1 MTTAETAW
9 TEAMKYENRHDPYKF
24 FDELRKT
31 PVVQVA
37 DKVYVVTGYRELL
50 TLAHDPHVSS
60 DISKS
65 PISAQPTAGAPD
77 VGADHMD
84 AYGREPSLI
93 VSDPPKHDRQRRQ
106 VMRHFAPPH
115 SPHVIPDMES
125 DIQALCNELL
135 DQAKAK
141 GGNTI
146 DVVDDFAY
154 PVPVAVICKILGVP
168 VEDEPI
174 FHKWIFDFM
183 AGTDMGPEAATEA
196 GQARLQKG
204 RESTAAITQYVADLV
219 QGYVTAPKD
228 NVLSKLVND
237 KDGPDGPMTPKE
249 AASNGMLMLIAGHDS
264 TVNTI
269 AHCVLML
276 LRNPESIDLLREK
289 PELIPKAIEEVLRVQ
304 SAVQFI
310 PSRSA
315 TADIEVGGTVIPAGS
330 AIHLVYGAANRDPRR
345 FPIRRSSTF
354 NARTTSTWAG
364 VAACTA
370 AWAVR
375 WPAWRS
381 TWRWRISCAASRIR
395 AWSSIRRPTGRTR
408 SSAARCTSRSNST
421 GSRTE
426 APPSRLSS
434 SSNGNSRANSATCRC
449 PNPGRVRC
457 WSRSAV
463 PAPVTPTFT

>member
-1 MTTAETAW
+1 
-9 TEAMKYENRHDPYKF
+9 
-24 FDELRKT
+24 
-31 PVVQVA
+31 
-37 DKVYVVTGYRELL
+37 
-50 TLAHDPHVSS
+50 
-60 DISKS
+60 
-65 PISAQPTAGAPD
+65 
-77 VGADHMD
+77 MD

-115 SPHVIPDMES
+115 SPDVIPDMES
-125 DIQALCNELL
+125 DIQTLCNELL

-146 DVVDDFAY
+146 DVVDDYAY

-168 VEDEPI
+168 VRTNRPSI
-174 FHKWIFDFM
+174 SGYSTSWR
-183 AGTDMGPEAATEA
+183 
-196 GQARLQKG
+196 ARTWVRTPRPKRGRPASQKG
-204 RESTAAITQYVADLV
+204 RESTAAITQYMADLV
-219 QGYVTAPKD
+219 QGYLTEPKD

-330 AIHLVYGAANRDPRR
+330 AIHLLYGAANRDPRR
-345 FPIRRSSTF
+345 FPDPEKFDIQRPDNEHVGWGRGVHSCVGGPLARLEVNLAVEKFLRRVENPRLVVDPPPYRQNQIF
-354 NARTTSTWAG
+354 RG
-364 VAACTA
+364 PLHLEVEFD
-370 AWAVR
+370 
-375 WPAWRS
+375 
-381 TWRWRISCAASRIR
+381 RI
-395 AWSSIRRPTGRTR
+395 TD
-408 SSAARCTSRSNST
+408 
-421 GSRTE
+421 
-426 APPSRLSS
+426 
-434 SSNGNSRANSATCRC
+434 
-449 PNPGRVRC
+449 
-457 WSRSAV
+457 
-463 PAPVTPTFT
+463 

>member
-9 TEAMKYENRHDPYKF
+9 TEAMKYENRHDPYQF

-37 DKVYVVTGYRELL
+37 DKVFVVTGYRELL

-77 VGADHMD
+77 VGADHME

-93 VSDPPKHDRQRRQ
+93 VSDPPKHDRLRRQ

-146 DVVDDFAY
+146 DVVDDYAY

-168 VEDEPI
+168 VEDEPT

-183 AGTDMGPEAATEA
+183 AGTDMGPEAATEE

-219 QGYVTAPKD
+219 QGYVTEPKD

-276 LRNPESIDLLREK
+276 LRNPESQDLLREM

-315 TADIEVGGTVIPAGS
+315 TADIEIGGTVIPAGS

-345 FPIRRSSTF
+345 FPDPEKFDIQRPDNQHVGWGRGVHSCVGGPLARLEVNLAVENFLRRVENPRLVVDPPPYRQNQIF
-354 NARTTSTWAG
+354 RG
-364 VAACTA
+364 PLHLEVEFD
-370 AWAVR
+370 
-375 WPAWRS
+375 
-381 TWRWRISCAASRIR
+381 RIKD
-395 AWSSIRRPTGRTR
+395 
-408 SSAARCTSRSNST
+408 
-421 GSRTE
+421 
-426 APPSRLSS
+426 
-434 SSNGNSRANSATCRC
+434 
-449 PNPGRVRC
+449 
-457 WSRSAV
+457 
-463 PAPVTPTFT
+463 

>member
-9 TEAMKYENRHDPYKF
+9 TEAMKYENRHDPYRF

-146 DVVDDFAY
+146 DVVDEYAY

-168 VEDEPI
+168 VEDEPT

-183 AGTDMGPEAATEA
+183 AGTDMGPEAATEE

-276 LRNPESIDLLREK
+276 LRNPESLDLLREK
-289 PELIPKAIEEVLRVQ
+289 PELIPKAIEEVLRA
-304 SAVQFI
+304 AVGRAVHPQ
-310 PSRSA
+310 PQRDRRHRGRRDRHPRGLGDSSGVRRRQPR
-315 TADIEVGGTVIPAGS
+315 PAGGS
-330 AIHLVYGAANRDPRR
+330 
-345 FPIRRSSTF
+345 PIRRSSTF

-364 VAACTA
+364 VAGCTA

-395 AWSSIRRPTGRTR
+395 AWSSIRRPTG
-408 SSAARCTSRSNST
+408 
-421 GSRTE
+421 
-426 APPSRLSS
+426 
-434 SSNGNSRANSATCRC
+434 
-449 PNPGRVRC
+449 
-457 WSRSAV
+457 
-463 PAPVTPTFT
+463 